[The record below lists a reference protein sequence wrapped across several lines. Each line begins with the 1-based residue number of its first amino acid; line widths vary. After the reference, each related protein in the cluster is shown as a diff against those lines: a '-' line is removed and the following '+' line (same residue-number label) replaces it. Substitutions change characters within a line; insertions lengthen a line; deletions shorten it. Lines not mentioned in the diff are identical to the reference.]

1 MEKLYFAHSKNSA
14 GKWHILSDHLIGV
27 EKLAKTLAGRA
38 HWSDEAAF
46 AGLLH
51 DLGKYGDRFQ
61 ARLQGEDSG
70 LDHWSQG
77 AWIALT
83 QGRAL
88 AAALAIQGH
97 HIGLQCASKAALRRL
112 DPRNLVLTHP
122 LNLDLSDSDLNR
134 LKSRANMDGII
145 FTPPKQPMISPES
158 GMMHA
163 VSSMLDVRLLFSCL
177 ADADF
182 LDTEAHFEGNANGKH
197 FRATGPSLDGNH
209 ALTAIDAY
217 ISKIRKNSKAQ
228 TLPQNL
234 VIPTLGALSHLST
247 YRSTVVFS
255 TATQP
260 AFALLDQA
268 VKKYAITGWTP
279 VEAVPDNAYLFEVLK
294 RVSVSWPEP
303 GETQSLLSL
312 TKKLNKLKQVLCVVN
327 LKRHALE
334 LLDALEEDKGNLHLS
349 TNLCAEH
356 RRRRLE
362 EVRALLRQGKSCRL
376 VSTQCVEAGVDLDFP
391 VVYRAMSPLESIAQA
406 AGRCNREG
414 RLNEKGEVVVFDP
427 SIEGDWRHHYPT
439 YAYFQAT
446 EVTKTILKENGYIDI
461 DDPNCFQIYYRRLYD
476 LTKPA
481 TMNKGL
487 SEALEARDFVEVS
500 RQYRIIDQDS
510 IQILVPYKFSL
521 KNFSDL
527 RSEADRYGISIDWI
541 RRAQNQSVNIYRPPK
556 GHPAWGILLPV
567 KTKHGGFSDEWFVL
581 EDPHEEH
588 YDERYGLKLPES
600 EKVFIA

>member
-217 ISKIRKNSKAQ
+217 ISKIRKNSKAVNVNEKVDH
-228 TLPQNL
+228 PGNKK
-234 VIPTLGALSHLST
+234 IDHPRDKKSGGFWGFSCLS
-247 YRSTVVFS
+247 VV
-255 TATQP
+255 
-260 AFALLDQA
+260 ALLKA
-268 VKKYAITGWTP
+268 V
-279 VEAVPDNAYLFEVLK
+279 
-294 RVSVSWPEP
+294 
-303 GETQSLLSL
+303 
-312 TKKLNKLKQVLCVVN
+312 
-327 LKRHALE
+327 
-334 LLDALEEDKGNLHLS
+334 
-349 TNLCAEH
+349 
-356 RRRRLE
+356 RL
-362 EVRALLRQGKSCRL
+362 
-376 VSTQCVEAGVDLDFP
+376 
-391 VVYRAMSPLESIAQA
+391 PLEYQHM
-406 AGRCNREG
+406 G
-414 RLNEKGEVVVFDP
+414 
-427 SIEGDWRHHYPT
+427 
-439 YAYFQAT
+439 
-446 EVTKTILKENGYIDI
+446 
-461 DDPNCFQIYYRRLYD
+461 
-476 LTKPA
+476 
-481 TMNKGL
+481 M
-487 SEALEARDFVEVS
+487 VS
-500 RQYRIIDQDS
+500 QS
-510 IQILVPYKFSL
+510 IQESGCQG
-521 KNFSDL
+521 
-527 RSEADRYGISIDWI
+527 GI
-541 RRAQNQSVNIYRPPK
+541 
-556 GHPAWGILLPV
+556 
-567 KTKHGGFSDEWFVL
+567 
-581 EDPHEEH
+581 
-588 YDERYGLKLPES
+588 
-600 EKVFIA
+600 

>member
-1 MEKLYFAHSKNSA
+1 MVYFFVPTSIPS
-14 GKWHILSDHLIGV
+14 
-27 EKLAKTLAGRA
+27 
-38 HWSDEAAF
+38 
-46 AGLLH
+46 GLL
-51 DLGKYGDRFQ
+51 
-61 ARLQGEDSG
+61 
-70 LDHWSQG
+70 LDYQ
-77 AWIALT
+77 T
-83 QGRAL
+83 Q
-88 AAALAIQGH
+88 
-97 HIGLQCASKAALRRL
+97 
-112 DPRNLVLTHP
+112 
-122 LNLDLSDSDLNR
+122 
-134 LKSRANMDGII
+134 
-145 FTPPKQPMISPES
+145 
-158 GMMHA
+158 
-163 VSSMLDVRLLFSCL
+163 
-177 ADADF
+177 
-182 LDTEAHFEGNANGKH
+182 
-197 FRATGPSLDGNH
+197 
-209 ALTAIDAY
+209 
-217 ISKIRKNSKAQ
+217 AQ